1 LSPEYAT
8 LGQLSEK
15 VDVFSYGVLL
25 LEIVSGRKNID
36 LSLETNK
43 IYLLQWVS
51 VCTLDVVALD
61 ENLVNEIQDYKM
73 LQYIRKSR
81 ETLST
86 SMRSS
91 KMGLLLQP
99 LGSWKLLNHLFMVE
113 FVEPV
118 PTKIIG
124 STNIDAGQ
132 DNNIV
137 VFEEEVQDIRNM
149 ATREK
154 KI

>member
-1 LSPEYAT
+1 M
-8 LGQLSEK
+8 
-15 VDVFSYGVLL
+15 
-25 LEIVSGRKNID
+25 
-36 LSLETNK
+36 
-43 IYLLQWVS
+43 
-51 VCTLDVVALD
+51 DVVGLD

-91 KMGLLLQP
+91 KMGLSLQP

-113 FVEPV
+113 FVELI

-124 STNIDAGQ
+124 STNIDAWQ

-149 ATREK
+149 ATRKK